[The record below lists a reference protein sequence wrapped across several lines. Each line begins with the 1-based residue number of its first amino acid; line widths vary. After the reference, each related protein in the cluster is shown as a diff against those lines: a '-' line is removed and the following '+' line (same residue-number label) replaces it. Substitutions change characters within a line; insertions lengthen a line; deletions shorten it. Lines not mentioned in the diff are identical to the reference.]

1 MNPSMSFN
9 TNGSSDSYKMH
20 ILMYGFKWNTYLPTT
35 VKEMSGF
42 IHRIFMRQSF
52 LSTRSTS
59 RQIDFILKKI
69 LLLV

>member
-1 MNPSMSFN
+1 
-9 TNGSSDSYKMH
+9 
-20 ILMYGFKWNTYLPTT
+20 MYGFKWNTYLPTT

-59 RQIDFILKKI
+59 RQIDFILQKI